1 MSKITPSGL
10 FLKKSPVF
18 ESLFVV
24 VSALFFTLP
33 IWFVVVVA
41 AIVLS
46 SCLVCTCKGTKI
58 VPKKQLF
65 CPFSSAQILVGITQ
79 TTMCCEN
86 GSPDKS
92 AALSRKNAVAGVINF
107 CYLCVLGDCKAENC
121 VKP

>member
-24 VSALFFTLP
+24 VSALFFTLLV
-33 IWFVVVVA
+33 WFVVVVA

-79 TTMCCEN
+79 TTMCCEK
-86 GSPDKS
+86 GSPDNS
-92 AALSRKNAVAGVINF
+92 AALPLKKMLLQV
-107 CYLCVLGDCKAENC
+107 
-121 VKP
+121 